1 MEPARKGREHEDQR
15 LRLRRRLRRAAM
27 EPARKGREHAYA
39 SANDFNKPLPAA
51 MEPAR
56 KGREHAGGPRG
67 DRPRLHGR
75 NGARPERAGAP
86 DQAAPS
92 VTVYR
97 PQWSPPGKGGS
108 TRINVYDYDDDYDG
122 PQWSPPG
129 KGGSTPTP
137 QRTTSISR
145 CRPQWSPPGK
155 GGSTPAARVVI
166 GPGCMAAMEPARKG
180 REHRTRPP
188 RQSPSTGRNGARP
201 ERAGAR
207 GSTSTTTTTTTT
219 GRAGARTARAGARL
233 RLSE

>member
-1 MEPARKGREHEDQR
+1 
-15 LRLRRRLRRAAM
+15 M

-129 KGGSTPTP
+129 KGGSTVPVAEF
-137 QRTTSISR
+137 RAR
-145 CRPQWSPPGK
+145 GK
-155 GGSTPAARVVI
+155 P
-166 GPGCMAAMEPARKG
+166 AAMEPARKG
-180 REHRTRPP
+180 REH
-188 RQSPSTGRNGARP
+188 
-201 ERAGAR
+201 
-207 GSTSTTTTTTTT
+207 
-219 GRAGARTARAGARL
+219 
-233 RLSE
+233 